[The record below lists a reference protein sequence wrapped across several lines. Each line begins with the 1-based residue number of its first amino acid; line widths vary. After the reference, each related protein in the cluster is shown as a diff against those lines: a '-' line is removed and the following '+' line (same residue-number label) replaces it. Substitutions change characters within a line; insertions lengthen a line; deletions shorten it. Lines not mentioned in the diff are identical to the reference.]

1 MSAYNQQAN
10 VSPRSRMAAA
20 LMAFFLGWLG
30 VHRFYVGKV
39 GTAIL
44 MVLTVGGFGIW
55 ATIDLIMIL
64 VGAFTDD
71 AGRPL
76 LRWDADVRPS
86 ASQVNASQANAGEGD
101 LDAGQLVEK
110 AGRQQVRRGP
120 DDRGDAAD
128 RGPVGDHQQDRRV
141 ETPGSSLHRPAPGR
155 GPDDHRWL
163 L

>member
-1 MSAYNQQAN
+1 MMSPYNQRDN

-64 VGAFTDD
+64 VGAFTDG

-76 LRWDADVRPS
+76 LRWDADVQPS
-86 ASQVNASQANAGEGD
+86 TERAHAGNGD
-101 LDAGQLVEK
+101 LDGRMDRIDRQLTDLQGVLIDMTDK
-110 AGRQQVRRGP
+110 L
-120 DDRGDAAD
+120 
-128 RGPVGDHQQDRRV
+128 DRRQY
-141 ETPGSSLHRPAPGR
+141 GHLA
-155 GPDDHRWL
+155 
-163 L
+163 

>member
-1 MSAYNQQAN
+1 
-10 VSPRSRMAAA
+10 MAAA

-64 VGAFTDD
+64 VGAFTDG

-76 LRWDADVRPS
+76 LRWDADVQPS
-86 ASQVNASQANAGEGD
+86 TERAHAGHGD
-101 LDAGQLVEK
+101 LDGRMDRIDRQLTDLQGVLIDMTDK
-110 AGRQQVRRGP
+110 L
-120 DDRGDAAD
+120 
-128 RGPVGDHQQDRRV
+128 DRRQY
-141 ETPGSSLHRPAPGR
+141 GHLA
-155 GPDDHRWL
+155 
-163 L
+163 

>member
-1 MSAYNQQAN
+1 MPAYNQQTN

-86 ASQVNASQANAGEGD
+86 TSQVNASQANAGEGD
-101 LDAGQLVEK
+101 LDGRMDRIDRQLTDLQGVLIDMTEK
-110 AGRQQVRRGP
+110 L
-120 DDRGDAAD
+120 
-128 RGPVGDHQQDRRV
+128 DRRQYGHLV
-141 ETPGSSLHRPAPGR
+141 
-155 GPDDHRWL
+155 
-163 L
+163 